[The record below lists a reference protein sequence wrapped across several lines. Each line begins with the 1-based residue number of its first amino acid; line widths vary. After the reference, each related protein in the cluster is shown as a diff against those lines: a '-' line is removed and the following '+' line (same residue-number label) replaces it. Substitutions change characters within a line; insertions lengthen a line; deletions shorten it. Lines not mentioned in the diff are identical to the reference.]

1 MGNPDPVAPIV
12 QRSITQEEHPMTKA
26 SRQTALW
33 AGVILGALLLFGC
46 SSDSTTAPAAS
57 EPAPFPFGLQSAT
70 TTSDWDGDDSWDDRT
85 TTSFSYN
92 ASGRAVALSVTDEWD
107 DNADGLPDFQTVITT
122 TYDPN
127 LVDVTP
133 RFVEMLVAKRP
144 SSPDGLGTVLSE
156 TYEEFFSDGAGSLF
170 LQRRETYTFSY
181 DGQGRRLREE
191 RLSEVDNDGNGVID
205 LIYNSISST
214 RFDAAGNLL
223 SESRI
228 DKEDLDGDG
237 VFDSVNTNESTWTYT
252 ADGKPLISLEVRE
265 MDADG
270 DGPGA
275 SIRNNY
281 QSRTHVYDEAGS
293 LLSYNAVQNFYAP
306 TTGALDSTDIL
317 NETYANSYTDGLLSE
332 ARVSV
337 YQNGTISS
345 HTITYG
351 YDADGNL
358 TEEKY
363 HYDSNPANGIAD
375 TWETTT
381 WSYDAAGRLTSWNE
395 RFEND
400 GNEDGI
406 LDGWDEYSETW
417 SYDAAG
423 LLSGYTYGSQAG
435 EDNTSV
441 IYGHDLSEKFYAFEN
456 GLLTGSGDS
465 YQYDNDGDGL
475 FDVRY
480 ASTSTYTY
488 EGGVLTERR
497 QDYVDDNTLDTPGDE
512 YLYSDGGTYTYQNG
526 DLTGVDS
533 WEGQDSDGT
542 PLGTY
547 HTTISYD
554 AAGRVTGMVTE
565 GDGDGDEVIDFTETR
580 VLTNDVTARSVAV
593 ETSTIDSPA
602 VPLLVEAADAY
613 LLTFGEN
620 GIPTGT
626 MDAPWDGVRLNYPED
641 REDYQITIK
650 VPKILGLLDAL
661 NFNSRK

>member
-237 VFDSVNTNESTWTYT
+237 VFDSVNTNESTWTFT
-252 ADGKPLISLEVRE
+252 AGGAPLTYLHVQSL
-265 MDADG
+265 DADG

-275 SIRNNY
+275 DITQYDSSESY
-281 QSRTHVYDEAGS
+281 VYDSQRS
-293 LLSYNAVQNFYAP
+293 LLSYYRESNSHDG
-306 TTGALDSTDIL
+306 TTGAVTATSTYDEDYA
-317 NETYANSYTDGLLSE
+317 NTYANSLLAE
-332 ARVSV
+332 AVVSV
-337 YQNGTISS
+337 DEGGVLSS
-345 HTITYG
+345 YAVTCL
-351 YDADGNL
+351 YDPAGNL
-358 TEEKY
+358 AEKKSTYDQSGTAGVPDAWYTETWT
-363 HYDSNPANGIAD
+363 YD
-375 TWETTT
+375 TT
-381 WSYDAAGRLTSWNE
+381 GRLTARGDRS
-395 RFEND
+395 D
-400 GNEDGI
+400 IDTDEDGI
-406 LDGWDEYSETW
+406 LDHWSQSTETW

-512 YLYSDGGTYTYQNG
+512 YLYSSGGTYTYQNG

>member
-1 MGNPDPVAPIV
+1 
-12 QRSITQEEHPMTKA
+12 MTKA

-57 EPAPFPFGLQSAT
+57 ETAPFPFGLQSAV
-70 TTSDWDGDDSWDDRT
+70 TTSDWDGDGFWDDRT

-92 ASGRAVALSVTDEWD
+92 ASGRAVALSVTDEYD
-107 DNADGLPDFQTVITT
+107 DNADGLSDFQTVITT

-133 RFVEMLVAKRP
+133 IFVEMLVAKRP
-144 SSPDGLGTVLSE
+144 SSPDGLGAVLSE
-156 TYEEFFSDGAGSLF
+156 TYEEFFRDGAGSLF

-181 DGQGRRLREE
+181 DGQGRRLGEE
-191 RLSEVDNDGNGVID
+191 WLSEVDNDGDGVID
-205 LIYNSISST
+205 LIYNSIDST

-223 SESRI
+223 SESRL
-228 DKEDLDGDG
+228 DKEDFDGDG
-237 VFDSVNTNESTWTYT
+237 VFDSVNTYESTSTHT
-252 ADGKPLISLEVRE
+252 ADGKPLISLDIRE

-270 DGPGA
+270 DGPGNA
-275 SIRNNY
+275 IRNEY

-293 LLSYNAVQNFYAP
+293 LLSYNAVQNFYDP
-306 TTGALDSTDIL
+306 TTGALEATYIL
-317 NETYANSYTDGLLSE
+317 NETYANTYTDGLLSE

-351 YDADGNL
+351 YDAAGNL
-358 TEEKY
+358 TEERY
-363 HYDSNPANGIAD
+363 GYDSSLSNGIAD

-381 WSYDAAGRLTSWNE
+381 WSYDAAGRQTARSE
-395 RFEND
+395 RFESD

-406 LDGWDEYSETW
+406 LDGWDEYSQTW

-423 LLSGYTYGSQAG
+423 LLSGYASEVQGG
-435 EDNTSV
+435 EDNTPV
-441 IYGHDLSEKFYAFEN
+441 INYHDLSEEFYTFEN
-456 GLLTGSGDS
+456 GLLTGSSDS
-465 YQYDNDGDGL
+465 YQYDNDGNGL
-475 FDVRY
+475 FDIRY
-480 ASTSTYTY
+480 ASTNTYSY
-488 EGGVLTERR
+488 EGGELTERR

-533 WEGQDSDGT
+533 WEDQGSDGT
-542 PLGTY
+542 PEWTD

-554 AAGRVTGMVTE
+554 AAGRVTDMVTE
-565 GDGDGDEVIDFTETR
+565 GDGDGDQVIDFTETR
-580 VLTNDVTARSVAV
+580 VLTNDAAAQSVTV

-602 VPLLVEAADAY
+602 VPLLVAPADAY
-613 LLTFGEN
+613 LLTFGDN

-626 MDAPWDGVRLNYPED
+626 MDAPWDGVSLRYPEG
-641 REDYQITIK
+641 REDYLITIK

>member
-1 MGNPDPVAPIV
+1 
-12 QRSITQEEHPMTKA
+12 MTKA

-46 SSDSTTAPAAS
+46 SSDSTPTPAAS

-70 TTSDWDGDDSWDDRT
+70 TTSDWDGDGFWDDRT

-107 DNADGLPDFQTVITT
+107 DNADGLPDFQTVTTT

-133 RFVEMLVAKRP
+133 IFAEMLAAKRP
-144 SSPDGLGTVLSE
+144 SSPIGLGAVLSE
-156 TYEEFFSDGAGSLF
+156 TYEEFFSGVAGSLV

-181 DGQGRRLREE
+181 DGQGHRLGEE

-205 LIYNSISST
+205 WIYNSIYSI

-223 SESRI
+223 SESRT
-228 DKEDLDGDG
+228 DKEDSDGDG
-237 VFDSVNTNESTWTYT
+237 VFDSVNTDESTSTYT
-252 ADGKPLISLEVRE
+252 ADDKPLISLQVRE
-265 MDADG
+265 RDADG

-275 SIRNNY
+275 FIRNYY
-281 QSRTHVYDEAGS
+281 QSRTRVYDEAGS

-306 TTGALDSTDIL
+306 TTGALSSTDIL
-317 NETYANSYTDGLLSE
+317 NETYANIYTDGLLSE

-351 YDADGNL
+351 YDAAGNL
-358 TEEKY
+358 TEERY
-363 HYDSNPANGIAD
+363 GYDSNPANGIAD
-375 TWETTT
+375 SWEATT
-381 WSYDAAGRLTSWNE
+381 WNYDAAGRLSSWSE

-423 LLSGYTYGSQAG
+423 LLSGYTYGYLAG
-435 EDNTSV
+435 EDNTPV
-441 IYGHDLSEKFYAFEN
+441 ITSHNLTEELYTFEN
-456 GLLTGSGDS
+456 ALLTGSGYSD
-465 YQYDNDGDGL
+465 QYDNDGDGL
-475 FDVRY
+475 FDSRY
-480 ASTSTYTY
+480 ASTTTYTY

-497 QDYVDDNTLDTPGDE
+497 QDNVDDYTLDTPGDE
-512 YLYSDGGTYTYQNG
+512 NLYSYGGTYTYQNG
-526 DLTGVDS
+526 VLTGVDS
-533 WEGQDSDGT
+533 WNDQDSDGT
-542 PLGTY
+542 LEWTD
-547 HTTISYD
+547 HSTISYD

-565 GDGDGDEVIDFTETR
+565 GDWDGDKVIDFTETR
-580 VLTNDVTARSVAV
+580 VLTNDVPARSVAV

-626 MDAPWDGVRLNYPED
+626 MDAPWDGVRLNYPEG
-641 REDYQITIK
+641 REDYLITIK

>member
-1 MGNPDPVAPIV
+1 
-12 QRSITQEEHPMTKA
+12 MTKA
-26 SRQTALW
+26 TRQTALW

-57 EPAPFPFGLQSAT
+57 EPAPFPFGLQSAA
-70 TTSDWDGDDSWDDRT
+70 TTSDWDGDGFWDDRT
-85 TTSFSYN
+85 TNSFSYN
-92 ASGRAVALSVTDEWD
+92 ALGRVVTLSVTDEWD
-107 DNADGLPDFQTVITT
+107 EDADGLPDFQTVTTT

-133 RFVEMLVAKRP
+133 IFVEMLAAKAP
-144 SSPDGLGTVLSE
+144 SSPDGLGAVLSE
-156 TYEEFFSDGAGSLF
+156 TYEEFFRDGAGSLF

-181 DGQGRRLREE
+181 DGQGRRLGEE

-205 LIYNSISST
+205 WIYNSISST
-214 RFDAAGNLL
+214 RSDAAGNLL

-228 DKEDLDGDG
+228 DKEDFDGDG
-237 VFDSVNTNESTWTYT
+237 VFDSVNNYDSTWTYT
-252 ADGKPLISLEVRE
+252 ADGKPLTYLWISEG
-265 MDADG
+265 DADG
-270 DGPGA
+270 EGPGTF
-275 SIRNNY
+275 IRNYY
-281 QSRTHVYDEAGS
+281 QNRTHVYDEEGS

-317 NETYANSYTDGLLSE
+317 NKTYANTYTDGLLSE

-351 YDADGNL
+351 YDAAGNL
-358 TEEKY
+358 TEER
-363 HYDSNPANGIAD
+363 HGYDSNPANGIPD

-381 WSYDAAGRLTSWNE
+381 WSYDAAGRLTSGNE

-406 LDGWDEYSETW
+406 LDGWDEYSGTW

-423 LLSGYTYGSQAG
+423 LLSGYTFGSQSG
-435 EDNTSV
+435 EDNTPV
-441 IYGHDLSEKFYAFEN
+441 IYRHTLSEEFYAFEN
-456 GLLTGSGDS
+456 GLLTGSSDS
-465 YQYDNDGDGL
+465 YQYDNNGDGL
-475 FDVRY
+475 FDGRS
-480 ASTSTYTY
+480 ASTTTYTY

-512 YLYSDGGTYTYQNG
+512 YLYSSGGTYTYQNG

-533 WEGQDSDGT
+533 WEDQGSEGT
-542 PLGTY
+542 PEWTD

-554 AAGRVTGMVTE
+554 AAGRVTDMVTE
-565 GDGDGDEVIDFTETR
+565 GDWDGDKVIDFTETR
-580 VLTNDVTARSVAV
+580 VLTNDVTAQSVAV
-593 ETSTIDSPA
+593 ETTMIDSPA

-626 MDAPWDGVRLNYPED
+626 MDAPWDRVRLSYPEG
-641 REDYQITIK
+641 REDYLIMIK